1 MINTVLII
9 SFNLYRNLIRQVLLY
24 WFQGQRIRGTEKL
37 STENIIELLVEGTE
51 FDIGCLTRA
60 NAVKSCL
67 YFQLGKQK
75 VHCCKQLHILWN
87 SKTLRSLI
95 LHFLKHY
102 VTIHGNNFFVKLLEP
117 PWICLSRS
125 CFSILIRVKEQKKH
139 IDSNF

>member
-1 MINTVLII
+1 MNTYYMINTVLII

-24 WFQGQRIRGTEKL
+24 WFQRQRIRGAEKL

-60 NAVKSCL
+60 DAVKSCL

-75 VHCCKQLHILWN
+75 VHCCKQLHILGN
-87 SKTLRSLI
+87 SKTHTLRSLI

-102 VTIHGNNFFVKLLEP
+102 VIIHGIHLKQLFCKITRTPLD
-117 PWICLSRS
+117 LSVQ
-125 CFSILIRVKEQKKH
+125 IL
-139 IDSNF
+139 F